1 VPTLKELGY
10 DVEFYLWVGLFAPKG
25 TPEAVI
31 KTIREASKS
40 AASTDA
46 FKTAIGNL
54 GDTLSYLDQPEFA
67 KFWDVDAKRVED
79 AVRSIGKVEG

>member
-1 VPTLKELGY
+1 M
-10 DVEFYLWVGLFAPKG
+10 
-25 TPEAVI
+25 
-31 KTIREASKS
+31 REAAKT
-40 AASTDA
+40 AASTDV

-67 KFWDVDAKRVED
+67 KFWDIDAKRVED